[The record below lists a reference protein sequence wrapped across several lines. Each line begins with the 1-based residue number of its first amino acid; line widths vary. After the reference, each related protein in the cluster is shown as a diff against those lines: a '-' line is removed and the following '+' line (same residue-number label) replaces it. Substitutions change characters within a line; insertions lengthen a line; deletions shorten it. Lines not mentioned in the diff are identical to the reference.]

1 MRSLVPR
8 RPPHNGKSCVVCVV
22 HIVPLNS
29 PVARVPDAPNL
40 RKVLKWMY
48 EGAAESFEDMTN
60 IPKALRAK
68 LARVATVGALKVP
81 VLLSC

>member
-1 MRSLVPR
+1 M
-8 RPPHNGKSCVVCVV
+8 V
-22 HIVPLNS
+22 HTVPLNP
-29 PVARVPDAPNL
+29 PVVRVPDVSNL

-68 LARVATVGALKVP
+68 LTRVATVGALKVP
-81 VLLSC
+81 VLLLC